1 MPIRTVI
8 PTRIALYAEANPS
21 DPQCEIQLR
30 HLREYSARHS
40 GALVREYVD
49 IDAGRSASPP
59 LRPSRG
65 QLRKDAHG
73 GHFDWICVWQLEN
86 WNCGSVFASLATIRE
101 FLSRGQCF
109 VAVADQIHL
118 ERSNRDSQLV
128 LSTLTACAAWERQA
142 RQRRVPVRSNGGV
155 GHGRQ
160 WTIAERAKLWQR
172 GIAVNCSVFASAEES
187 SGTAKLFIA
196 K

>member
-1 MPIRTVI
+1 M
-8 PTRIALYAEANPS
+8 PTRIALYAEANPT

-30 HLREYSARHS
+30 HLREYSARQ
-40 GALVREYVD
+40 GGVLVREYVD

-65 QLRKDAHG
+65 QLRKDAHA
-73 GHFDWICVWQLEN
+73 GHFDLICVWQLEN

-101 FLSRGQCF
+101 FLSRGQSF

-142 RQRRVPVRSNGGV
+142 RQRGVPVRSKGGA
-155 GHGRQ
+155 GHGP
-160 WTIAERAKLWQR
+160 TPEDR
-172 GIAVNCSVFASAEES
+172 GTRHAHGGHFDRICVSRTADLSSRVAGACSQLDMD
-187 SGTAKLFIA
+187 G
-196 K
+196 